1 MRARAACLGFRR
13 RARVANRR
21 QTTTR
26 VARAHGVRRR
36 ARLAGARTRAR
47 RVPRRR
53 PRRRRG
59 ARRRARRRTDR
70 ERRAR
75 GVDGARRRGGA
86 RARGVA
92 PRGAL
97 AATANARWPSR
108 TTIAGS
114 VSELEDEDGATAKLE
129 RASASAA
136 SAAATFRTLASED
149 GADGARARAMI
160 GERGQLT
167 CDGVRDAAWGGL
179 RARLAASGWPPGLRP
194 TELRACGWSLA
205 RDGGEDDDA
214 DAALGEMRAVRA
226 FHVLRA
232 TSEARSGVR
241 GGGVVRA
248 RRRRVGVCGGLSRSL
263 ARDVRHAR
271 IVERSEETRAVIRV
285 REGVDDQDADVGAR
299 RARSRGFRRR
309 AKNRRGDDS
318 TLLVAVASRRFGR
331 HSNARVRRVRG
342 ERRTVVVARRRRV
355 SRV

>member
-1 MRARAACLGFRR
+1 MASDVARRLARARGRP
-13 RARVANRR
+13 
-21 QTTTR
+21 
-26 VARAHGVRRR
+26 
-36 ARLAGARTRAR
+36 R

-53 PRRRRG
+53 PTRRRRRSAT
-59 ARRRARRRTDR
+59 ARRRRTVR

-92 PRGAL
+92 PPRAL

-108 TTIAGS
+108 TTIAAS

-136 SAAATFRTLASED
+136 SAAETFRTLASE
-149 GADGARARAMI
+149 DGARARAMI

-167 CDGVRDAAWGGL
+167 CDAVRDAAWGGL

-194 TELRACGWSLA
+194 TELRACAWSLA

-214 DAALGEMRAVRA
+214 DAALGELRAVRA

-248 RRRRVGVCGGLSRSL
+248 RRRRVGLCGGLSRSL

-271 IVERSEETRAVIRV
+271 IVERSEETRALIRV

-318 TLLVAVASRRFGR
+318 TLLVAVASRRFRR